1 MSLPKE
7 ALADIHP
14 VSKHLVYQF
23 GFTDDVPTLFVDSM
37 TLNLD
42 SVGFDYYHDSEL
54 PTRECVIRGFHN
66 DDRTTG
72 YLIKPDKDCFFIGI
86 FESSGIELYK
96 REYTENVVIRLEFDI
111 GAYNKAANNFG
122 VCQSIYTKYLRLL
135 NTIPNI
141 QMLTSDK
148 EFDKQL
154 NWWILNFVLPYVVAR
169 KVRANPWNA

>member
-1 MSLPKE
+1 MCLSKE
-7 ALADIHP
+7 TLTDIHP

-23 GFTDDVPTLFVDSM
+23 GFMDDVPALLVDSM
-37 TLNLD
+37 TLTLD

-54 PTRECVIRGFHN
+54 PTRKCVIRGLHN

-72 YLIKPDKDCFFIGI
+72 YMIKPDKDCFFIRI
-86 FESSGIELYK
+86 FESPGIGFHK

-111 GAYNKAANNFG
+111 DAYREAANNFE

-148 EFDKQL
+148 EFDRQL
-154 NWWILNFVLPYVVAR
+154 NCWILNIVLPYIVT
-169 KVRANPWNA
+169 KKMRANPWNV